1 MKKET
6 LVAGVD
12 EAGRGPLAG
21 PLVVAGVSASPLFL
35 KEVSLDRDSK
45 RLSPQK
51 RQEWFEFIKTENKRG
66 SLIFN
71 YDVVSVEVLDDLGL
85 TSSLSSSVSCVLDKL
100 SLEKEKDF
108 ILLDGNLKAPKDY
121 FNQETIIKGD
131 ETVVAISLASI
142 IAKVVRDQIMIN
154 LSELYSEYGFDRH
167 KGYATREHYLS
178 LLRYGRCPV
187 HRKSF
192 TRFLD

>member
-1 MKKET
+1 MKKEILT
-6 LVAGVD
+6 IGID
-12 EAGRGPLAG
+12 EAGRGSLAG
-21 PLVVAGVSASPLFL
+21 PLVVAGISASPLFL

-51 RQEWFEFIKTENKRG
+51 RQEWFEFIKTENKKG
-66 SLIFN
+66 NLVFN
-71 YDVVSVEVLDDLGL
+71 YDVVLAETLDILGL
-85 TSSLSSSVSCVLDKL
+85 TSSLSTSVSCVLDKL
-100 SLEKEKDF
+100 SLKKEKDL

-121 FNQETIIKGD
+121 LNQETIIKGD
-131 ETVVAISLASI
+131 ETVVAISLASVV
-142 IAKVVRDQIMIN
+142 AKVVRDQIMID
-154 LSELYSEYGFDRH
+154 LARLYAEYGFDRH

-178 LLRYGRCPV
+178 LLRYGRCPA